1 MIVIYLSLHSQY
13 EYSVTIPRTTLSSSP
28 PPQEGEKNPFSNSCE
43 TICFEILKEG
53 LRHGDN
59 RQQTHFGVRD

>member
-1 MIVIYLSLHSQY
+1 MNIVWSYHELPS
-13 EYSVTIPRTTLSSSP
+13 PPP
-28 PPQEGEKNPFSNSCE
+28 PPQEGEKNPFSNSCQ

-59 RQQTHFGVRD
+59 RQQTDSHFGVLD